1 MKQRYD
7 DIDEYIADLKMEI
20 AANEQ
25 CATHHYNLGLA
36 LLSKRDFVGAEE
48 ALLNAVRNSPH
59 LAEAYVQLGGIC
71 LERGDLEGC
80 LRYNEEAAQCRA
92 KFPVPWSNI
101 AFVHLQRGEPD
112 KAITALKKA
121 LKWDPDFVQ
130 AKNALTTAYYMQGDF
145 EACEKLCKE
154 ILEKEPA
161 FAPAWNN
168 MALAQ
173 FDLGKYAEAR
183 QSAAKA
189 AELGFGELPLE
200 TVSGN
205 GALVRDA
212 RGELLRCVRIDPVT
226 LEELITGFPTCCLVC
241 VTSGKTYV
249 RGSRDQQLAGYLPSR
264 GLAGRIAARRF
275 RRAAPDPDT
284 LYDQTDASVLSQ
296 PVCKVNCRV
305 FDQGVKRELE
315 AFVAE
320 HSGTLVNASFD
331 GDLFELTDAS
341 VNKGEA
347 VAWLANWLGLCEDEV
362 AVYGDGGNDLAML
375 ERFEHAYATRNGSD
389 AAKAAAGNVIGS
401 CSLHAVPRHIVATV
415 RREGPLTP
423 LSH

>member
-1 MKQRYD
+1 M
-7 DIDEYIADLKMEI
+7 
-20 AANEQ
+20 
-25 CATHHYNLGLA
+25 
-36 LLSKRDFVGAEE
+36 GAEE

-189 AELGFGELPLE
+189 AELGFEVPEGF
-200 TVSGN
+200 
-205 GALVRDA
+205 
-212 RGELLRCVRIDPVT
+212 
-226 LEELITGFPTCCLVC
+226 LEEL
-241 VTSGKTYV
+241 K
-249 RGSRDQQLAGYLPSR
+249 A
-264 GLAGRIAARRF
+264 
-275 RRAAPDPDT
+275 
-284 LYDQTDASVLSQ
+284 
-296 PVCKVNCRV
+296 K
-305 FDQGVKRELE
+305 GV
-315 AFVAE
+315 
-320 HSGTLVNASFD
+320 
-331 GDLFELTDAS
+331 
-341 VNKGEA
+341 
-347 VAWLANWLGLCEDEV
+347 
-362 AVYGDGGNDLAML
+362 
-375 ERFEHAYATRNGSD
+375 
-389 AAKAAAGNVIGS
+389 
-401 CSLHAVPRHIVATV
+401 
-415 RREGPLTP
+415 
-423 LSH
+423 

>member
-121 LKWDPDFVQ
+121 LKWDPDF
-130 AKNALTTAYYMQGDF
+130 

-189 AELGFGELPLE
+189 AELGFEVPEGF
-200 TVSGN
+200 
-205 GALVRDA
+205 
-212 RGELLRCVRIDPVT
+212 
-226 LEELITGFPTCCLVC
+226 LEEL
-241 VTSGKTYV
+241 K
-249 RGSRDQQLAGYLPSR
+249 A
-264 GLAGRIAARRF
+264 
-275 RRAAPDPDT
+275 
-284 LYDQTDASVLSQ
+284 
-296 PVCKVNCRV
+296 K
-305 FDQGVKRELE
+305 GV
-315 AFVAE
+315 
-320 HSGTLVNASFD
+320 
-331 GDLFELTDAS
+331 
-341 VNKGEA
+341 
-347 VAWLANWLGLCEDEV
+347 
-362 AVYGDGGNDLAML
+362 
-375 ERFEHAYATRNGSD
+375 
-389 AAKAAAGNVIGS
+389 
-401 CSLHAVPRHIVATV
+401 
-415 RREGPLTP
+415 
-423 LSH
+423 

>member
-1 MKQRYD
+1 
-7 DIDEYIADLKMEI
+7 MEI

-161 FAPAWNN
+161 FAPGSTLASTPKPASPPPRPPSW
-168 MALAQ
+168 ALKCPRASW
-173 FDLGKYAEAR
+173 K
-183 QSAAKA
+183 S
-189 AELGFGELPLE
+189 
-200 TVSGN
+200 
-205 GALVRDA
+205 
-212 RGELLRCVRIDPVT
+212 
-226 LEELITGFPTCCLVC
+226 
-241 VTSGKTYV
+241 
-249 RGSRDQQLAGYLPSR
+249 SRPRASS
-264 GLAGRIAARRF
+264 I
-275 RRAAPDPDT
+275 RRAP
-284 LYDQTDASVLSQ
+284 
-296 PVCKVNCRV
+296 
-305 FDQGVKRELE
+305 
-315 AFVAE
+315 
-320 HSGTLVNASFD
+320 
-331 GDLFELTDAS
+331 
-341 VNKGEA
+341 
-347 VAWLANWLGLCEDEV
+347 
-362 AVYGDGGNDLAML
+362 
-375 ERFEHAYATRNGSD
+375 
-389 AAKAAAGNVIGS
+389 
-401 CSLHAVPRHIVATV
+401 SLP
-415 RREGPLTP
+415 
-423 LSH
+423 

>member
-1 MKQRYD
+1 M
-7 DIDEYIADLKMEI
+7 
-20 AANEQ
+20 
-25 CATHHYNLGLA
+25 
-36 LLSKRDFVGAEE
+36 GAEE

-154 ILEKEPA
+154 ILDKEPG

-183 QSAAKA
+183 QSADKA
-189 AELGFGELPLE
+189 AELGFEVPEGF
-200 TVSGN
+200 
-205 GALVRDA
+205 
-212 RGELLRCVRIDPVT
+212 
-226 LEELITGFPTCCLVC
+226 LEEL
-241 VTSGKTYV
+241 
-249 RGSRDQQLAGYLPSR
+249 
-264 GLAGRIAARRF
+264 
-275 RRAAPDPDT
+275 RA
-284 LYDQTDASVLSQ
+284 
-296 PVCKVNCRV
+296 K
-305 FDQGVKRELE
+305 GV
-315 AFVAE
+315 
-320 HSGTLVNASFD
+320 
-331 GDLFELTDAS
+331 
-341 VNKGEA
+341 
-347 VAWLANWLGLCEDEV
+347 
-362 AVYGDGGNDLAML
+362 
-375 ERFEHAYATRNGSD
+375 
-389 AAKAAAGNVIGS
+389 
-401 CSLHAVPRHIVATV
+401 
-415 RREGPLTP
+415 
-423 LSH
+423 